1 MEEQDPR
8 RRRLQLI
15 VGLQERIKLIQVN
28 IARLESQV
36 IVAMDEK
43 QIHEEDLQFYLQLLQ
58 ELGGFESESEEV
70 EGTTDISHAEISNNL
85 SATSEPSTM
94 SRADL
99 LKLVESEEFEI
110 RSCEVAS
117 KRALK
122 YKCKYCRTASF
133 TAEKE
138 LRDHVYYCTVRLPW
152 CESYPQ
158 SCVKK
163 RVKMTTWS

>member
-1 MEEQDPR
+1 M
-8 RRRLQLI
+8 
-15 VGLQERIKLIQVN
+15 IQVN
-28 IARLESQV
+28 IARLESQI

-70 EGTTDISHAEISNNL
+70 EGTTDISHAEIPNP
-85 SATSEPSTM
+85 A
-94 SRADL
+94 
-99 LKLVESEEFEI
+99 I
-110 RSCEVAS
+110 
-117 KRALK
+117 
-122 YKCKYCRTASF
+122 F